1 LIKNPIFLAPL
12 PYAVI
17 TFWPHLG
24 RAGGEECGS
33 QRFTPHPEE
42 DNIMTRTLTMT
53 ATLALTAGLLTG
65 NAAMAQTTVATP
77 TGPTQE
83 ISTPPAPGTAEHDA
97 QLKREHDRAVAA
109 GDHANDPYNSASSD
123 ALNQQQAAKAAEL
136 GNAPVPVDLGVKLAP
151 ATEPSSEP
159 AQVPHP
165 NITDPS
171 GNTAGTLPADPDP
184 TQIKPVESAQPPI
197 L

>member
-1 LIKNPIFLAPL
+1 MKPTSPI
-12 PYAVI
+12 AVA
-17 TFWPHLG
+17 FM
-24 RAGGEECGS
+24 A
-33 QRFTPHPEE
+33 
-42 DNIMTRTLTMT
+42 
-53 ATLALTAGLLTG
+53 AGLLTG
-65 NAAMAQTTVATP
+65 SVAVAQTTVATP

-83 ISTPPAPGTAEHDA
+83 ISAPPAPGTPEHDA
-97 QLKREHDRAVAA
+97 QLKREHDRAIAA

-123 ALNQQQAAKAAEL
+123 ALNQQQAAKGAEL

-159 AQVPHP
+159 APVPHP
-165 NITDPS
+165 NLTDPS

-184 TQIKPVESAQPPI
+184 TQIKPDDGAHPPI

>member
-1 LIKNPIFLAPL
+1 MKPTSCIS
-12 PYAVI
+12 
-17 TFWPHLG
+17 T
-24 RAGGEECGS
+24 
-33 QRFTPHPEE
+33 
-42 DNIMTRTLTMT
+42 
-53 ATLALTAGLLTG
+53 ALTIAGLLTG
-65 NAAMAQTTVATP
+65 SVALAQATVPTP

-123 ALNQQQAAKAAEL
+123 ALNQQQLAKAAEA
-136 GNAPVPVDLGVKLAP
+136 GNAPVPVDLGAKPAP
-151 ATEPSSEP
+151 VAEP
-159 AQVPHP
+159 APEAAPVPHP

-171 GNTAGTLPADPDP
+171 GDTVGTLHADPDP
-184 TQIKPVESAQPPI
+184 TQIKPDESVQPPI

>member
-1 LIKNPIFLAPL
+1 
-12 PYAVI
+12 
-17 TFWPHLG
+17 
-24 RAGGEECGS
+24 
-33 QRFTPHPEE
+33 
-42 DNIMTRTLTMT
+42 MTQTLTMT
-53 ATLALTAGLLTG
+53 AALALMAGLLTG
-65 NAAMAQTTVATP
+65 SAALAQTTVATP

-109 GDHANDPYNSASSD
+109 GDHANDPYNSTSSD

-136 GNAPVPVDLGVKLAP
+136 GNAPVPVDLAAKPAAP
-151 ATEPSSEP
+151 EEAAP
-159 AQVPHP
+159 VPHP

-184 TQIKPVESAQPPI
+184 TQIKPVESPQPPI